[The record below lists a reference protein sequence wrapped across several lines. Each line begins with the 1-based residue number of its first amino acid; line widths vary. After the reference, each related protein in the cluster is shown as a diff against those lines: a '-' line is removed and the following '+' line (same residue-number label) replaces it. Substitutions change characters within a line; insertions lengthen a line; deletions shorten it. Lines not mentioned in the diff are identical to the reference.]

1 MNKRLISLFLCF
13 LMLISVSAT
22 GCSVFGG
29 GAETTAESGVT
40 VDPDSGSAITLT
52 MYIPC
57 EKPVAE
63 EDRLLVEEAI
73 NKITKSKFKTQINL
87 YLPTVDEYYET
98 IEGIMQARAYEQ
110 EQEELAKSELKKAI
124 RAAKAEG
131 VDSEVA
137 ISKFYDEHPEWV
149 KYQETTADPDAE
161 ETAPETRLNELG
173 MPEIKYPDEREN
185 QLDIIW
191 LSGYDKLIEYIEA
204 DQLQRLDEELSSSSK
219 KLKQY
224 IYTGALDAVKTA
236 GSGTYAIPNN
246 TVIGEYTYLLLNKR
260 LVDKY
265 KYTPSDLTNIV
276 KCANFLAD
284 VKKYEPDVLPIVGEI
299 PVTLTKYWS
308 INPDTLE
315 INHNKFNIIGHGI
328 SDTATLGSMFNFTG
342 VFGTNVELANTSDY
356 AKQLIAIRTYKD
368 LGYVNED
375 TNTTKEYAV
384 RIVKGG
390 GELAETYSENYYMNI
405 IESPRADYED
415 IFGSMFGVSTYT
427 RSLKRSMEII
437 TYLNTNSDL
446 RNVLQYGVEDVH
458 YELDDE
464 GMLHRLNNNYMMD
477 INKTGNVFMAYPEEG
492 MPKNVWTYGKAQNTA
507 AKTMMTLGL
516 RFKNEDFQSSSD
528 PEAVNKLKAAI
539 KAVNDYSAD
548 VEKRLNAAQSVAE
561 LEEIMRE
568 VARKFGTDTNVKAIT
583 NTTSQ
588 ENSTPGSVY
597 YDWLKNNGFLEEG

>member
-191 LSGYDKLIEYIEA
+191 LIGYDKLIEYIEA
-204 DQLQRLDEELSSSSK
+204 DLYWTGFQNSGRITGGYFCATCLSWEY
-219 KLKQY
+219 LK
-224 IYTGALDAVKTA
+224 ILF
-236 GSGTYAIPNN
+236 
-246 TVIGEYTYLLLNKR
+246 E
-260 LVDKY
+260 
-265 KYTPSDLTNIV
+265 
-276 KCANFLAD
+276 
-284 VKKYEPDVLPIVGEI
+284 
-299 PVTLTKYWS
+299 
-308 INPDTLE
+308 
-315 INHNKFNIIGHGI
+315 
-328 SDTATLGSMFNFTG
+328 
-342 VFGTNVELANTSDY
+342 
-356 AKQLIAIRTYKD
+356 
-368 LGYVNED
+368 
-375 TNTTKEYAV
+375 
-384 RIVKGG
+384 
-390 GELAETYSENYYMNI
+390 
-405 IESPRADYED
+405 
-415 IFGSMFGVSTYT
+415 
-427 RSLKRSMEII
+427 
-437 TYLNTNSDL
+437 
-446 RNVLQYGVEDVH
+446 
-458 YELDDE
+458 
-464 GMLHRLNNNYMMD
+464 
-477 INKTGNVFMAYPEEG
+477 
-492 MPKNVWTYGKAQNTA
+492 
-507 AKTMMTLGL
+507 
-516 RFKNEDFQSSSD
+516 
-528 PEAVNKLKAAI
+528 
-539 KAVNDYSAD
+539 
-548 VEKRLNAAQSVAE
+548 
-561 LEEIMRE
+561 
-568 VARKFGTDTNVKAIT
+568 
-583 NTTSQ
+583 
-588 ENSTPGSVY
+588 
-597 YDWLKNNGFLEEG
+597 